1 MLGVLMFGD
10 YERKQRKKKLMRDIS
25 RQNIDIRCLQETKIK
40 EVGIHK
46 IKRSKI
52 ITFEVVNKHYGNN
65 LQWLRNREN

>member
-1 MLGVLMFGD
+1 MR
-10 YERKQRKKKLMRDIS
+10 ENKEKKLMRDIS
-25 RQNIDIRCLQETKIK
+25 RWNIDIRCLQETKIK